1 MNCWGVLDIE
11 RTDDIGLIRRAYARL
26 LKQHNPEDDPEGFQR
41 LRQAYDAAVQW
52 AETAAARAEFVPTSA
67 PASAPVDASE
77 SEPQRDGRER
87 QFSALIAPV
96 LDALASGDEETALQL
111 LTAAAADPRSVDFE
125 WREAFERRLA
135 AGLSA
140 HTMSAEF
147 LDRVAQLFQ
156 WDAFVD
162 FGSAGGMILSDRL
175 AEMQDGKAFL
185 QDVKEQ
191 AANWGSD
198 VVFERR
204 GIAAALL
211 TGPYRPRL
219 FCFAALDWKIFSAMR
234 DMISGLQTFYAMEP
248 PRDLDPQTVG
258 WWQDY
263 MNRPRGRTNRVL
275 RAVLTSYMT
284 LAALLT
290 VLLFFLGQ
298 SAREN
303 FGWVVGCLVAIS
315 LYDVWAI
322 LIPAIGLTV
331 GRIRS
336 MQRRWIYLFCLAV
349 VAASL
354 AQTFNSN
361 EMARI
366 IGALATF
373 FVLMALCGERDFKK
387 FLVGAF
393 AMFFLLLA
401 GKRFGPVPAVGDNLL
416 FLYGAVIVFSVV
428 KLWRLYEDRKSASID
443 P

>member
-1 MNCWGVLDIE
+1 MRWS
-11 RTDDIGLIRRAYARL
+11 RRAISIR
-26 LKQHNPEDDPEGFQR
+26 
-41 LRQAYDAAVQW
+41 
-52 AETAAARAEFVPTSA
+52 ET
-67 PASAPVDASE
+67 
-77 SEPQRDGRER
+77 
-87 QFSALIAPV
+87 
-96 LDALASGDEETALQL
+96 
-111 LTAAAADPRSVDFE
+111 
-125 WREAFERRLA
+125 
-135 AGLSA
+135 
-140 HTMSAEF
+140 
-147 LDRVAQLFQ
+147 VA
-156 WDAFVD
+156 
-162 FGSAGGMILSDRL
+162 
-175 AEMQDGKAFL
+175 
-185 QDVKEQ
+185 
-191 AANWGSD
+191 
-198 VVFERR
+198 
-204 GIAAALL
+204 
-211 TGPYRPRL
+211 
-219 FCFAALDWKIFSAMR
+219 
-234 DMISGLQTFYAMEP
+234 
-248 PRDLDPQTVG
+248 

-284 LAALLT
+284 LAVLLT
-290 VLLFFLGQ
+290 ILLFFLGQ

-336 MQRRWIYLFCLAV
+336 MQRRWIYLFSLAV

-373 FVLMALCGERDFKK
+373 FVLMGLSGERDFKK

-401 GKRFGPVPAVGDNLL
+401 GKRFGPVPAIGDNLL